1 MEVIVEVIIEMGS
14 ILIMGTIC
22 FALYLNGK
30 LFLIKIGLIDNE
42 QVDESKKEDK
52 PDLSKWLRLH
62 NHPIYEILKGCFYT
76 YQNNI
81 FYSQTSFV
89 VGVKPPLHKLYIL
102 YFS

>member
-22 FALYLNGK
+22 FALYLNVK

-52 PDLSKWLRLH
+52 PDLSK
-62 NHPIYEILKGCFYT
+62 
-76 YQNNI
+76 
-81 FYSQTSFV
+81 
-89 VGVKPPLHKLYIL
+89 
-102 YFS
+102 